1 MAAVACSA
9 PEPGAENGGATAIG
23 AQAALPTFER
33 VLQLETT
40 SDTSANVSIGDLNG
54 DGYLDLR
61 SASSPE

>member
-9 PEPGAENGGATAIG
+9 PGPGAENRGATAIG
-23 AQAALPTFER
+23 AQALPTFER